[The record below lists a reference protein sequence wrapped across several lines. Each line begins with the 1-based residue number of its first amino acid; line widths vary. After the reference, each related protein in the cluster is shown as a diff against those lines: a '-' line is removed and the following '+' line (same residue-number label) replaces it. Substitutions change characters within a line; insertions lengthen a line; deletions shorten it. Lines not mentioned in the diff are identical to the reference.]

1 MRLHRDN
8 LARAIAAAAVLG
20 LVGGLAFVPLPA
32 APPYL
37 RTVILATVLLTV
49 LAVGAAAVWPE
60 RRIVGVVAPILAL
73 VLVFISVQ
81 RSWEGLATRASFQR
95 PQMVQARDTFRRVV
109 EPNSLVITTEDVG
122 RPAENIEYYSGVA
135 RAFYLTDLQ
144 RWRMAVLSVVLQAI
158 SARQRPY
165 LLLAADD
172 PERTR
177 ILGDLKGLKVETVAD
192 IPPPRAMEY
201 FVAAP
206 FHRGLHMKLDRIS
219 FPLLEQRMGWK

>member
-1 MRLHRDN
+1 
-8 LARAIAAAAVLG
+8 
-20 LVGGLAFVPLPA
+20 
-32 APPYL
+32 
-37 RTVILATVLLTV
+37 
-49 LAVGAAAVWPE
+49 
-60 RRIVGVVAPILAL
+60 
-73 VLVFISVQ
+73 
-81 RSWEGLATRASFQR
+81 
-95 PQMVQARDTFRRVV
+95 
-109 EPNSLVITTEDVG
+109 
-122 RPAENIEYYSGVA
+122 
-135 RAFYLTDLQ
+135 
-144 RWRMAVLSVVLQAI
+144 MAVLSVVLQAI